1 MASKTVT
8 ATAATAKSAK
18 PAGGVV
24 TQTLRVEDLLAV
36 LREATPETCADLL
49 EALNRGME
57 IYNARHPMVV
67 DEAPKRRPGRPKK
80 VVAEITLPA
89 VGEDGVPPD
98 AAAYRMAEADI
109 DSTSCLARVLL
120 PQGKDKRYRPAVYVE
135 TQCRSKLKEGCELCE
150 KHQKQVDSFVETD
163 KHGAW
168 NGMVT
173 EEPPAWCHMLGTAWS
188 EKTKWAPNSDAGA
201 ADDSASE
208 SGSETVKARAAK
220 LTPEEKAAKA
230 AEKAAKA
237 EAKAAEKAA
246 KETAKA
252 EKEAAKAALAAAKE
266 AAKAAKEAAKAAA
279 SKLVKPKKGAAA
291 AKAEEAKAD
300 TAAAVTETEGSL
312 EYIDGTMYM
321 VKGTNAYE
329 YDEGTERAGAYAG
342 QMRPDGTL
350 DTDAAEVTA

>member
-1 MASKTVT
+1 MASTTKTVT
-8 ATAATAKSAK
+8 ATTTAKIAK

-24 TQTLRVEDLLAV
+24 TPTFRIEDLLAL

-57 IYNARHPMVV
+57 IYNARHPVVV

-98 AAAYRMAEADI
+98 AAAYRMADT
-109 DSTSCLARVLL
+109 DTDTSCCVARVLL

-135 TQCRSKLKEGCELCE
+135 TQCRGKLKEGCELCE
-150 KHQKQVDSFVETD
+150 KHQGQVDLFVETD

-173 EEPPAWCHMLGTAWS
+173 EEPPAWCHMLGTTWA
-188 EKTKWAPNSDAGA
+188 EKTKWVGDG
-201 ADDSASE
+201 D
-208 SGSETVKARAAK
+208 SGSETGSETVTARAAK
-220 LTPEEKAAKA
+220 LTPEEKEAKA

-237 EAKAAEKAA
+237 ETKAAEKAA
-246 KETAKA
+246 KEAAKA
-252 EKEAAKAALAAAKE
+252 EKEAAKEKAKAAKEAAAAAKE
-266 AAKAAKEAAKAAA
+266 AAKAAKEAAKVAAA
-279 SKLVKPKKGAAA
+279 KTAKPKKGA
-291 AKAEEAKAD
+291 KATEEAKAD
-300 TAAAVTETEGSL
+300 TAAPAPETEGSL

-321 VKGTNAYE
+321 VKGKNAYE
-329 YDEGTERAGAYAG
+329 YDEGTETAGAYAG
-342 QMRPDGTL
+342 QMREDGTL
-350 DTDAAEVTA
+350 DTEAAEVTA